1 VINVIS
7 GYFAHATLYKRVWVM
22 SAGPNG
28 RFDTSANALANTDIT
43 GDDIGVMLTQQP

>member
-7 GYFAHATLYKRVWVM
+7 GYFAHATNHKRLWVM

-28 RFDTSANALANTDIT
+28 QFETNANALAVTEIT
-43 GDDIGVMLTQQP
+43 GDDIGVMLGQQP